1 MDKEKIIP
9 AKQYEEE
16 DVILEFSEKS
26 NVKWKGILGTIGI
39 ITFFVIILGL
49 VYFLV
54 MKPNSDKKN
63 NVKKDTTV
71 TDTTATPD
79 AHSNQKKQKIKVVSV
94 FGMEKEDAKVVL
106 KELGLKVKVKYNYD
120 TKIEKGKV
128 CKQSIAKGKTVENGT
143 KIVIV
148 VSKGKKVNK
157 RKEKT
162 VKENFDLKSKTTTN
176 EESKTETNVTKHPTE
191 TKAPVKTK
199 KPSVKKEKKQEKE
212 DDDFFVIEE

>member
-79 AHSNQKKQKIKVVSV
+79 VHSNQKKQKIKVVSV

-106 KELGLKVKVKYNYD
+106 KELGLKVKVKYSYD

-128 CKQSIAKGKTVENGT
+128 CKQSI
-143 KIVIV
+143 
-148 VSKGKKVNK
+148 
-157 RKEKT
+157 
-162 VKENFDLKSKTTTN
+162 
-176 EESKTETNVTKHPTE
+176 
-191 TKAPVKTK
+191 
-199 KPSVKKEKKQEKE
+199 
-212 DDDFFVIEE
+212 